1 MGLLPPRPLN
11 KDLLCY
17 ISDTNQSAPLFSFA
31 ELVASGSAADSPC
44 QRSLFSSPTSSLRQ
58 ALHCI
63 GQPLERCDLNFRPV
77 VELRENIETNVFVR
91 IRDHSG
97 YRGDLFR
104 GESIHHVS
112 DMTRR
117 AGIHRLQPMPIA
129 SSADIVQTVMSVP
142 VIISRYR
149 VKLKTGDWEA
159 EEEPGLK
166 RRRIEPGGQI
176 ARACGDGCIV

>member
-1 MGLLPPRPLN
+1 MLATPQSGDRGTKVGLLPQRPLI
-11 KDLLCY
+11 KDVFGY

-31 ELVASGSAADSPC
+31 EFSAYGPSRIRHAEGVC
-44 QRSLFSSPTSSLRQ
+44 NTSPTSSLRQ

-63 GQPLERCDLNFRPV
+63 GQPLERCDLNSRPV

-97 YRGDLFR
+97 YGGDLFR

-117 AGIHRLQPMPIA
+117 AGIHRLQPPEIRQDTQA
-129 SSADIVQTVMSVP
+129 G
-142 VIISRYR
+142 RY
-149 VKLKTGDWEA
+149 VL
-159 EEEPGLK
+159 
-166 RRRIEPGGQI
+166 Q
-176 ARACGDGCIV
+176 